1 MCRVW
6 YDASVVDVSAQ
17 IERATSVLLDGG
29 VVAFPTDT
37 VYGVGALPS
46 AETAIDRIYTMKS
59 RPRTR
64 ALVVHV
70 HQRDGVDAF
79 AERVPDYAHQL
90 TEAFWPGALTLV
102 LPRRASVPLF
112 VTGERDTVSLR
123 MPNHPVAIALMKRLD
138 ERSEATVGIAAPSA
152 NRFGDTPATTAQEV
166 VARLGAPGSGALS
179 PDMVLDGGAC
189 PGKVPSTILDCTG
202 EWPRLL
208 RRGNTSVETI
218 EEVIGRFVKQ

>member
-1 MCRVW
+1 MVEVT
-6 YDASVVDVSAQ
+6 AE
-17 IERATSVLLDGG
+17 IERATRVLLDGG

-46 AETAIDRIYTMKS
+46 RERAIDRIYAMKG

-64 ALVVHV
+64 ALIVHV
-70 HQRDGVDAF
+70 HERSGVDAF
-79 AERVPDYAHQL
+79 AEAVPDYAHLL

-102 LPRRASVPLF
+102 LRRRESVPLF

-123 MPNHPVAIALMKRLD
+123 MPNHPVAIALMKTLD
-138 ERSEATVGIAAPSA
+138 ARSEATVGVAAPSA

-166 VARLGAPGSGALS
+166 VARLGAPGSGDGA
-179 PDMVLDGGAC
+179 PDMILDGGAC

-208 RRGNTSVETI
+208 RRGNTSVEAI